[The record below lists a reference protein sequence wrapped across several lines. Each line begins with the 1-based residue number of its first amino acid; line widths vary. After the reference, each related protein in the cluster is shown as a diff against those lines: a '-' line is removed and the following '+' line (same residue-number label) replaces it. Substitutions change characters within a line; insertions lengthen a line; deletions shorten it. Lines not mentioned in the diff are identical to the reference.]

1 MVDQIDFKDITVEE
15 VPATSAVLM
24 GAAHHLGM
32 TLCSLCM
39 VYFECKKKLD
49 SLNWLSKLRLFKFKS
64 VLNYRS

>member
-32 TLCSLCM
+32 ILCSLCM

-49 SLNWLSKLRLFKFKS
+49 SLN
-64 VLNYRS
+64 